1 METEDYE
8 FEPMKCLLIRAN
20 NQVEEIEISITDVNE
35 VLKTEYTDNETLTYL
50 MEHGYY
56 CGVICKDI
64 FEESDKINK
73 IASLIC
79 KKAQSKG
86 NWICGDVI
94 LMDNFKLL
102 TKSNLSNI
110 MRIAFDLDYNK
121 WSRGINIKV
130 KERLKELDEEINI

>member
-1 METEDYE
+1 
-8 FEPMKCLLIRAN
+8 
-20 NQVEEIEISITDVNE
+20 

-50 MEHGYY
+50 IEHGYY

-86 NWICGDVI
+86 LVRYI
-94 LMDNFKLL
+94 KLYI
-102 TKSNLSNI
+102 SI
-110 MRIAFDLDYNK
+110 FDF
-121 WSRGINIKV
+121 
-130 KERLKELDEEINI
+130 